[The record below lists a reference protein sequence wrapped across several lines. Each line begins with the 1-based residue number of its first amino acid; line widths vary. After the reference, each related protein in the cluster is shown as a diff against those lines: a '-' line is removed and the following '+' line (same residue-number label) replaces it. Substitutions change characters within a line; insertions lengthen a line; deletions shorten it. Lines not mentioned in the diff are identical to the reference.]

1 MNPTEGLPYAHG
13 IPISRGSIK
22 TVPEDFIV
30 EEILS
35 FEPSGSGEHAMV
47 HVEKWG
53 ENTDFIARELARFTG
68 TKARDIGFAGLKDR
82 HGRTTQWFSVQ
93 LPGQEDP
100 DWTQFFGD
108 HFKVIA
114 HTRNDRKLRRGALNG
129 NRFTLRIRDLDK
141 EPRML
146 AERITAI
153 QKCGVPNYF
162 GPQRFGR
169 EGDNVDRA
177 LDLMRN
183 PEQRINPH
191 LRGIFLSSARS
202 HLFNQ
207 ILAKRVLL
215 GSWNNAVCGDIYM
228 FPDSKSHFE
237 ADAESQDIKERIC
250 DLRIH
255 PSGPLVGKTPSV
267 ATLEAAKIE
276 QEVFQDHQELMQG
289 LISQDLESMRRP
301 LRLVPLDLSWSELEP
316 GVLELA
322 FALPAGS
329 YATTVLRELV
339 KFDATQTPEV

>member
-1 MNPTEGLPYAHG
+1 MNPTEGLPFAHG
-13 IPISRGSIK
+13 APISRGSIK

-93 LPGQEDP
+93 LPGKEDP
-100 DWTQFFGD
+100 DWAQFFGE

-129 NRFTLRIRDLDK
+129 NRFTLRIRDLDQ

-146 AERITAI
+146 ADRIAAI
-153 QKCGVPNYF
+153 QNSGVPNYF

-177 LDLMRN
+177 LDLIRN
-183 PEQRINPH
+183 PDQRVNPH

-215 GSWNNAVCGDIYM
+215 GSWNSAVCGDIYM

-237 ADAESQDIKERIC
+237 ADAESQDIKERIH
-250 DLRIH
+250 DLKIH

-267 ATLEAAKIE
+267 ATLDAAKIE
-276 QEVFQDHQELMQG
+276 QEVLQDHQELMQG
-289 LISQDLESMRRP
+289 LFSQDLESMRRP
-301 LRLVPLDLSWSELEP
+301 LRLVPYDLTWSERST
-316 GVLELA
+316 GDLELS
-322 FALPAGS
+322 FTLPAGS

-339 KFDATQTPEV
+339 QFDATQTPEV